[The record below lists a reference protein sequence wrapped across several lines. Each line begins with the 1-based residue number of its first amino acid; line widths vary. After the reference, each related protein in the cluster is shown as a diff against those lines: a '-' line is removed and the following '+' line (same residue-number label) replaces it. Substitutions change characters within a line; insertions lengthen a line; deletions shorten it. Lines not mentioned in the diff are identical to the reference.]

1 MSWLMSSVV
10 MPVSALSSASRSTMR
25 DWMVASSPV
34 VGSSAMRS
42 EGSAESAIA
51 IMARWHMPPDMP
63 KGKLSKRS
71 LGESMRTRSSQW
83 IARSLASL
91 SRFRFVC
98 RRMVSTSCFPIV
110 E

>member
-1 MSWLMSSVV
+1 
-10 MPVSALSSASRSTMR
+10 MR
-25 DWMVASSPV
+25 DWMVASRPV
-34 VGSSAMRS
+34 VGSSAIRS

-71 LGESMRTRSSQW
+71 RGESMRTRSSQW
-83 IARSLASL
+83 IARSFASRSPPESVC
-91 SRFRFVC
+91 SRI
-98 RRMVSTSCFPIV
+98 VSTSCAPIV

>member
-1 MSWLMSSVV
+1 
-10 MPVSALSSASRSTMR
+10 MPVSILSWASKSTMR

-34 VGSSAMRS
+34 VGSSAISS

-71 LGESMRTRSSQW
+71 RGESMRTRSSQW
-83 IARSLASL
+83 IARSLASPSPL
-91 SRFRFVC
+91 TLVC
-98 RRMVSTSCFPIV
+98 RRMVSTSCAPIV